1 MFDFADADS
10 DGRLSFREFEVVV
23 DVNVMHMYIENY
35 ENKIGAQQQ
44 RDEYMI
50 VYDYQPMQIK
60 PGYGETEGAPNC
72 GKTTHI

>member
-1 MFDFADADS
+1 
-10 DGRLSFREFEVVV
+10 
-23 DVNVMHMYIENY
+23 MHY

-44 RDEYMI
+44 QDEYTI